1 VDLDASVSSS
11 DVDSSSDLDSS
22 PDLDSSSDLDSLSD
36 LDSSSFSE
44 MSCFRISLKIPCR
57 FVEPSMNAH
66 RLCTTPKK
74 FRMTVFLEP
83 GSCTRGGG
91 ILVQKLVCKMF
102 LYKNN
107 FSSVENIWGGGAPPP
122 GPHGPDATR

>member
-74 FRMTVFLEP
+74 FRMTVFF
-83 GSCTRGGG
+83 GTRFMHSRRGYPSP
-91 ILVQKLVCKMF
+91 KTYVCKMF
-102 LYKNN
+102 FIQK
-107 FSSVENIWGGGAPPP
+107 
-122 GPHGPDATR
+122 